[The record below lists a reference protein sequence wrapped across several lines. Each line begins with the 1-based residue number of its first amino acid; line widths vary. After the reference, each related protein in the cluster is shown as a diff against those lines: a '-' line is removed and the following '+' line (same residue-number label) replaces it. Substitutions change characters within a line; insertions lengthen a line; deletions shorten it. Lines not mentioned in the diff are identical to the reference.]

1 MSIHEVQP
9 QWQSPTACSG
19 GNCVQVAEVAGRF
32 LIRDSKNPDAAPLN
46 FSAEEWNAFV
56 TAVKDDQFQF

>member
-9 QWQSPTACSG
+9 QWQSPACGG

-32 LIRDSKNPDAAPLN
+32 LIRDSKNPDAVPLS

-56 TAVKDDQFQF
+56 TAVKDDRFQF